1 MDLTGAYECRS
12 INLMPIFA
20 FSHYAVMGHR
30 NPLWDIT
37 EIIYQVDCLD
47 VSKMTDAKTGED
59 YLGAIACGRI
69 VSEPGF
75 PERNFD
81 VGEYGCMA
89 FQERTTS
96 PEQMQSSFI
105 GPCQYFQLG
114 ECQWAPADVFP
125 WGLDPPT
132 GPCRTEE
139 DCPFLC
145 ADAGAAKAKNLCHAF
160 GGVDWWST
168 RNFLGI
174 DLFKSQQ
181 QTNLLEIYDASA

>member
-1 MDLTGAYECRS
+1 
-12 INLMPIFA
+12 
-20 FSHYAVMGHR
+20 MGHR

-47 VSKMTDAKTGED
+47 VSKMTDAKTGEE

-105 GPCQYFQLG
+105 GPCQYIQLG
-114 ECQWAPADVFP
+114 ECQCAPPMCSLGDLIHQLVLVVPRKIVPFCV
-125 WGLDPPT
+125 PT
-132 GPCRTEE
+132 RVLPR
-139 DCPFLC
+139 PRIC
-145 ADAGAAKAKNLCHAF
+145 AMPLA
-160 GGVDWWST
+160 V
-168 RNFLGI
+168 
-174 DLFKSQQ
+174 
-181 QTNLLEIYDASA
+181 